1 MKKTLKLWWQA
12 KGPDMIAA
20 LILSCCLCLGY
31 YGATL
36 AAIELIFHSAD
47 PKVQTLG
54 GLIVIGE
61 ILVGFKMT
69 TT

>member
-20 LILSCCLCLGY
+20 IVLGLAVCAGY

-36 AAIELIFHSAD
+36 GAIELICHQSD
-47 PKVQTLG
+47 PKLQTLG
-54 GLIVIGE
+54 GLIAIAE
-61 ILVGFKMT
+61 IIVGFKLT
-69 TT
+69 T